1 MSLHNIL
8 GRKIADDFDKYPIF
22 GLLLHSDRD
31 SNGNFGRLLLEAEYL
46 EKIHKHSGAR
56 WMIYVLKLL
65 TPGPCL
71 PLINKE
77 DSTPFMINIGSYELD
92 DEEPF
97 ENQLMMN
104 WFDIKNHDS
113 LPCLII
119 FTVGQYNNEL
129 LYFKE
134 LIKGSSVDETF
145 TFLYK
150 IIKDVS
156 LVLEG
161 VNFKYLSNRTELFNL
176 IQNKLKENYE
186 IELLKKL
193 FKFGSPKDVIKL
205 IGKLMGV

>member
-8 GRKIADDFDKYPIF
+8 SRKLADDFDKYPIF

-31 SNGNFGRLLLEAEYL
+31 SNGHIGRLLLETEYL

-65 TPGPCL
+65 TPGPYL

-77 DSTPFMINIGSYELD
+77 DSTPFITNIESYELE

-104 WFDIKNHDS
+104 WFNIKQHDR

-119 FTVGQYNNEL
+119 FTVGQYDSEL

-134 LIKGSSVDETF
+134 SIKGNSVDETF
-145 TFLYK
+145 TSLYK

-156 LVLEG
+156 LVLQG
-161 VNFKYLSNRTELFNL
+161 VECKYLSNRTELFNL

-186 IELLKKL
+186 IELFKKL
-193 FKFGSPKDVIKL
+193 LKFGSPKDIIKL
-205 IGKLMGV
+205 IGKLIGV